1 MRGTAAIKRTLD
13 ILELLAS
20 SSGER
25 HLSGITRML
34 GLPKSSTHRM
44 LLTLE
49 DCGYLQ
55 RDDRTGRY
63 YFGFKL
69 FCLASTAIARTDL
82 RIQASAMLYKL
93 MQDTALTVHMAIPTG
108 NHALLIEKIDP
119 PQPKRIT
126 TYVGCAME
134 FHSSALGKALLANF
148 TQPVIAAFQKSP
160 QPRYTDN
167 TITMGAE
174 LRQQLAEIRRQGYA
188 VDDEEQMVGYRCIG
202 APVFDLTGSVIAAI
216 SVAGTTDQIHGGNI
230 GAISSQVVRCAS
242 QISSRLN
249 VPPGSADLSKAQPPI
264 ALKPVSSLT

>member
-1 MRGTAAIKRTLD
+1 
-13 ILELLAS
+13 
-20 SSGER
+20 
-25 HLSGITRML
+25 
-34 GLPKSSTHRM
+34 
-44 LLTLE
+44 
-49 DCGYLQ
+49 
-55 RDDRTGRY
+55 
-63 YFGFKL
+63 
-69 FCLASTAIARTDL
+69 
-82 RIQASAMLYKL
+82 MLYKL